1 VRVAPLRC
9 LIVLGLC
16 GTPLLAQQP
25 RAILADGS
33 GPWRDAQWAFAVSQF
48 SGLLTDAG
56 YSVKTVSPV
65 DLPSALGSPDILLAI
80 PSLESLPFDTFT
92 AIAAHAG
99 AGGGLMASGG
109 EPFRD
114 PLYLTPAG
122 QWLDANAY
130 LQAVGSPPPQGSFTP
145 PQIPTVSPSTEQY
158 TASSGIRVPIVRGRG
173 MCSISMSSGRYRVI
187 GDLFAPAAT
196 LYANNFDFPNVA
208 SFIVWLPWPQI
219 FDPLRGQLI
228 AALQAAPH
236 RLFFQAAGGDQI
248 VWLPG
253 ETVTGSATVV
263 NSSSSPVQASLQWAI
278 SGVSGVTTQP
288 AVALSLSARQSNTI
302 PLDIA
307 GLAKGDYTL
316 HFHLLIGDQEVD
328 RVDSPVRV
336 LDPTLSRQP
345 DQKIRVV
352 NGSFSAGG
360 RHVFL
365 QGVNYWPR
373 FIAGMN
379 AGNFNGQS
387 WLEAGQ
393 YDPDVIEADLAEIA
407 ALHFNLVNIQFS
419 DYEASWSQEGRA
431 LIDFLER
438 CRNHGIW
445 VRISLAATILNS
457 AYAGQISST
466 LENYIQAAYL
476 PGNDRVFAYDLL
488 WEPMVGTHD
497 KGGQGKIVGGPI
509 IYDTGRLGL
518 DPDWRAWVTDQYG
531 SLANAQQIW
540 GFTAPLDETGQ
551 LSNPLDDQ
559 IENDGPWRVMVAAY
573 RRFLDDYLGR
583 NLGVLARRI
592 HRSDPDTL
600 LTYRNWTTMTAE
612 HNANTGYDIG
622 TAAAHLDFFSPER
635 YSPVLLWPDDRAYG
649 LVTAYSRYRTG
660 GKPVQ
665 WAEFGANVR
674 ANGSPSVSQA
684 TQAAIC
690 DTMMRQVV
698 DDGSNAAS
706 VWWWPGG
713 SAPMDG
719 SDFGIVEPDGTPR
732 ACAKT
737 LAQWNAAFTEAPPD
751 LTSDPP
757 TTVTVDRDADA
768 RGSYGLFLN
777 SQDSY
782 VQARQAGLSVKLADQ
797 GTGTDTSTMP
807 LIQVGNPPG
816 NPPNTGSGPLKFANG
831 EFAGLHIV
839 CPSLDVVVE
848 NGSKVALRSGDTC
861 QVTPTLV
868 NTGEAQWL
876 PGSAPGRG
884 VILHTNAGDVLLMAS
899 LPSLQRTAMGPLTV
913 TMGQSAIALTGRLK
927 VLGVGDFGEVLN
939 LALAVD
945 STATGSCALSLSSA
959 APIAAP
965 AAGASGTINVTTAQ
979 GCPWQA
985 YPTTSPWVAFT
996 PSFGSGTG
1004 PVTYTIQPNYGP
1016 VRQQT
1021 IIIANHSLTVTEDGV
1036 SNPSL
1041 SQAPAL
1047 STTSLNFGNRTV
1059 GASGAAQAVRL
1070 TNTGTTV
1077 LNLSAITIGG
1087 LNGGDFAETDGCGRP
1102 LAVAESCTIQVTF
1115 TPTAAGIR
1123 TAALFIAGNISSGTS
1138 AVSLSGTGSATG
1150 PTPAIQAIVDCWGYT
1165 AGIAPG
1171 LWVTIGGTNLAGPP
1185 QTWNLDG
1192 VQQLPVTL
1200 GDTTVTF
1207 NGSPAALL
1215 YVSQTQINALVP
1227 ASVAP
1232 GEVQVVVTVN
1242 GAGSSPFTTTA
1253 KAAQPAVYALPNADA
1268 STFFV
1273 TAALAGT
1280 ATLVGNSSADPR
1292 VVRAVYPGETL
1303 DLYTIGLGSTL
1314 DPSQFITDRV
1324 FAGAFP
1330 VSAAVT
1336 ATVGGEPATVVFA
1349 GLTTPGLYLVRIVVP
1364 SDLPVGAQ
1372 PLQVTVGGIQTRPSL
1387 VLQMAAAP
1395 PVR

>member
-1 VRVAPLRC
+1 MPC
-9 LIVLGLC
+9 LIVLSLYVN
-16 GTPLLAQQP
+16 PLLAQQP

-33 GPWRDAQWAFAVSQF
+33 GPWRNAQWAFAVSQF

-56 YSVKTVSPV
+56 YSVKAVSPV

-80 PSLESLPFDTFT
+80 PSLESLPFDAFT
-92 AIAAHAG
+92 AIAAHVG

-145 PQIPTVSPSTEQY
+145 PPIPTVSPSKEQY
-158 TASSGIRVPIVRGRG
+158 TASSGVRVPIARGRG
-173 MCSISMSSGRYRVI
+173 IFSTYMLSGRYRVI
-187 GDLFAPAAT
+187 GDLLAPAAT
-196 LYANNFDFPNVA
+196 LYADNFGFSGA
-208 SFIVWLPWPQI
+208 GSFIVWLPWPQI
-219 FDPLRGQLI
+219 FDPLRAQLV

-236 RLFFQAAGGDQI
+236 RVFFRTAGADQI
-248 VWLPG
+248 AWLPG
-253 ETVTGSATVV
+253 ETVTGSALIA
-263 NSSSSPVQASLQWAI
+263 NAASSPVQASLQWAI
-278 SGVSGVTTQP
+278 SGASGVTTQP
-288 AVALSLSARQSNTI
+288 AVALSLPAGTLFQAVQLN
-302 PLDIA
+302 IA
-307 GLAKGDYTL
+307 GLANGDYTL
-316 HFHLLIGDQEVD
+316 NFRLMIGNQEVD

-373 FIAGMN
+373 YIAGMN
-379 AGNFNGQS
+379 PGDFNGQS
-387 WLEAGQ
+387 WLEASQ
-393 YDPDVIEADLAEIA
+393 YDPDLIEADLTEIA

-419 DYEASWSQEGRA
+419 DYEGFWSQEGRA

-457 AYAGQISST
+457 AYAGQISF
-466 LENYIQAAYL
+466 LENYLQAAYL

-497 KGGQGKIVGGPI
+497 QGGQGKIVNGALV
-509 IYDTGRLGL
+509 YNTGRLCL
-518 DPDWRAWVTDQYG
+518 DPDWRAWVNDQYG

-583 NLGVLARRI
+583 NLGVLARWI

-600 LTYRNWTTMTAE
+600 LTYRNWITMTAE

-674 ANGSPSVSQA
+674 PNGSPSVSQA

-732 ACAKT
+732 ACANT
-737 LAQWNAAFTEAPPD
+737 LAQWSVAFTAAPPD

-807 LIQVGNPPG
+807 LIQVGNPPY
-816 NPPNTGSGPLKFANG
+816 TGSGPLKFANG
-831 EFAGLHIV
+831 EFAGIHIE
-839 CPSLDVVVE
+839 CSSLDVTVE
-848 NGSKVALRSGDTC
+848 NGSKVAVPAGASC

-876 PGSAPGRG
+876 PGTAPGRG
-884 VILHTNAGDVLLMAS
+884 VILHTNAGDVPLMAS

-913 TMGQSAIALTGRLK
+913 TMGQSATALTGRLK

-945 STATGSCALSLSSA
+945 STVTGPCALSLSSTA
-959 APIAAP
+959 AIDAP

-979 GCPWQA
+979 GWPWQA
-985 YPTTSPWVAFT
+985 YPTLSWVAVT
-996 PSFGSGTG
+996 PSFGSGNG
-1004 PVTYTIQPNYGP
+1004 AVTYTIQPNYGP
-1016 VRQQT
+1016 ARQQT

-1041 SQAPAL
+1041 AQAPAL

-1087 LNGGDFAETDGCGRP
+1087 LNSGDFAETDGCGRA
-1102 LAVAESCTIQVTF
+1102 LTVAESCTIQVTF
-1115 TPTAAGIR
+1115 TPAAAGVR
-1123 TAALFIAGNISSGTS
+1123 TASLFVAGNIGSGTS
-1138 AVSLSGTGSATG
+1138 TVGLSGTGTATG
-1150 PTPAIQAIVDCWGYT
+1150 PVPAIQAIVDCWGYT
-1165 AGIAPG
+1165 AGVAPG
-1171 LWVTIGGTNLAGPP
+1171 LWATIGGTNLAGPP

-1192 VQQLPVTL
+1192 SLQLPVTL
-1200 GDTTVTF
+1200 GSTTVTF

-1215 YVSQTQINALVP
+1215 YVSTTQINALVP

-1232 GEVQVVVTVN
+1232 GDVQVVVTVN
-1242 GAGSSPFTTTA
+1242 GANSSPFTITA
-1253 KAAQPAVYALPNADA
+1253 QAAQPAVYALPNADA

-1280 ATLVGNSSADPR
+1280 ATLVGNSTADPR
-1292 VVRAVYPGETL
+1292 VARAVYPGDTL

-1364 SDLPVGAQ
+1364 SDLPAGAQ
-1372 PLQVTVGGIQTRPSL
+1372 PLQVTVGGIQTRRSL
-1387 VLQMAAAP
+1387 VLQIAAAP